1 MRNPFLRSDSGN
13 SSFLPQDYVAR
24 KAELRANL
32 ICLGLF
38 GVVMFGVVAA
48 FFVTNRQWLQ
58 VKREQTLITTQY
70 TKEQA
75 KIEQLKQLEAQK
87 SGMLEKAEITTALLE
102 KVPRSRLLSELVNR
116 MPQDITLLEIG
127 LVSKR
132 IKDVPA
138 TPAAAKD
145 GGPAIRSIAPAKA
158 PAAAGPKKGAAP
170 AKDAKPAA
178 PEKPQAPKFDYTLKL
193 TGVSRLNNSI
203 ADYMTALKACAFLD
217 AVELKFIEPTTIE
230 KQDLRKFVIEAQIKK
245 DVDARDIAEPNEIKS
260 AGAPGSELSRATP
273 ADNGVKP
280 IIVRPATVQVG
291 KNPGEE

>member
-58 VKREQTLITTQY
+58 VRREQTLITTQY

-75 KIEQLKQLEAQK
+75 KIEQLKKLESQK
-87 SGMLEKAEITTALLE
+87 AEMFEKAEITTALLE

-132 IKDVPA
+132 IKDTPP
-138 TPAAAKD
+138 PAAPGKD
-145 GGPAIRSIAPAKA
+145 GGPANKSIAPAK
-158 PAAAGPKKGAAP
+158 PTAGPKKGAA
-170 AKDAKPAA
+170 ATKDGKPAV
-178 PEKPQAPKFDYTLKL
+178 PEKPQAPRFDYTLKL
-193 TGVSRLNNSI
+193 TGVSRVNNSI

-217 AVELKFIEPTTIE
+217 AVELKYIEPTTIE

-245 DVDARDIAEPNEIKS
+245 DVDARDMSEPNEIKS
-260 AGAPGSELSRATP
+260 AGAPGADVNRAAPVDGKQGVT
-273 ADNGVKP
+273 VKP
-280 IIVRPATVQVG
+280 ATAQVG